1 MSRIITCASCQA
13 AALLRARWFVTGA
26 GWTEQD
32 LCGQH
37 SEQVKEMLAGPV
49 AALLVPPYTLGPPG
63 VQIARQTSPTD
74 RAANRDDRAA
84 LEGLF

>member
-1 MSRIITCASCQA
+1 MTKIVSCASCQTPPV
-13 AALLRARWFVTGA
+13 LRARWFVTGA

-32 LCGQH
+32 LCGVH

-49 AALLVPPYTLGPPG
+49 AALLSPPYTVGPPG
-63 VQIARQTSPTD
+63 VQIARKPSPTD

-84 LEGLF
+84 LEGVL